1 MAQSKKSRGVD
12 DSQILERNEDWR
24 DPRSSW
30 KKLKD
35 GMEKP
40 ENVMMLAVM
49 FLGLMF
55 YASMFT
61 EVIFIAGMLTFYKI
75 SKIEF
80 SLPFR
85 IPKTSGL
92 LDPTMPELNPKAKSP
107 YKKAEGIMF
116 LGNEISTRKELW
128 LNSDDARTHILV
140 FGSTGAGKALRMNED
155 IHTPNGWVKNK
166 NIQLGDF
173 VTMPDGSV
181 SDVIGIYPQGKKL
194 LYRLTF
200 DDERFIEVSE
210 DHLWE
215 IIYLD
220 DNHKS
225 KVISTLEVKDI
236 VNNGVK
242 IAVRAVRNIQQDTI
256 ELKHKLENVVHNACI
271 NTIRNEVLD
280 RDVSSI
286 VDGSLEQ
293 RKTFFNDFRNT
304 MKDYDDFYKDHHI
317 FSMFGFGILE
327 NAKIIQKIA
336 HSLGLWAKIEKVK
349 TGSDNSVSW
358 NKSVSYIV
366 IIKETDFISIKD
378 VENTHIYEECQ
389 CIKIADKSGLFVTK
403 DYITT
408 HNTETLISLA
418 FNTLVQG
425 SGFIY
430 VDGKGDNSLWSKIF
444 AIARS
449 MGREDDVLV
458 LNYMTGGRDVAGPQ
472 ENKMSNTLN
481 PLISGSSGGLTELI
495 VGLMG
500 SNGGGDDMW
509 KGRAISLISA
519 VMRALVWLRDYDG
532 LLLDVDQLRNYLI
545 LENIQELAKRT
556 DLPSTTIGALK
567 AYLLSIPGYV
577 DGSTEPSETAL
588 EQHGFLQMQFTRVLG
603 SLSDDYGYI
612 FRTNLGEIDF
622 MDVIVN
628 RRILCVLLPA
638 LEKSTDELA
647 NLGKIVVAC
656 LKSMMGKGLGDQLEG
671 NRERIIERK
680 VTAGNAPYMV
690 ILDEYGYY
698 VVRGAAVMPAQ
709 ARSLGFSMV
718 FAGQDYPAF
727 QKNDNK
733 EEAISTIGNCNIKIF
748 MKVEDPTETF
758 DLFTKS
764 VGEAN
769 VMKSKSRERKE
780 GIISSG
786 TKDGAGFTVDKVS
799 RGDLLDLKDQGP
811 GEAHIIFKSRLVRAS
826 MFYANPKQADEL
838 QLNHFIKVEPP
849 EKEDVESYESTL
861 KQLSSKLSNKQYM
874 MELEAEDMK
883 EIDFMAAMISEMK
896 TRTESDR
903 NVFASVISANYQL
916 SYSDAE
922 SFKEQSMIAN
932 ENYNSSRRAQTEAVE
947 TISIFNDEYN
957 EDEDYNDNDYDELSI
972 LDIDDEQEPLF
983 FNKDNLRKR
992 IDSIDKYSD
1001 DSDEL
1006 REVKNEQ
1013 MLKDFETVTGY
1024 PNAERM
1030 QPEDK
1035 YPTDIISTIDNILQ
1049 DLDEK

>member
-1 MAQSKKSRGVD
+1 MAQIKKSRGVD
-12 DSQILERNEDWR
+12 DHQILDKNEDWR

-40 ENVMMLAVM
+40 ENVMMVAVM
-49 FLGLMF
+49 FIGLMF
-55 YASMFT
+55 YASVFT
-61 EVIFIAGMLTFYKI
+61 EIIFVIAMLTFYKI

-92 LDPTMPELNPKAKSP
+92 YDPTMPELNPKKGP

-116 LGNEISTRKELW
+116 LGNEISTGKELW

-140 FGSTGAGKALRMNED
+140 FGSTGAGKALRNEEN
-155 IHTPNGWVKNK
+155 IHTPDGWVKNK
-166 NIQLGDF
+166 NIKLGDF
-173 VTMPDGSV
+173 VTMPNGSV
-181 SDVIGIYPQGKKL
+181 SEVIGVYPQGSKL
-194 LYRLTF
+194 LYRINF

-220 DNHKS
+220 DNNKS
-225 KVISTLEVKDI
+225 KVVSTIEVKDI
-236 VNNGVK
+236 VDNGIKVAVK
-242 IAVRAVRNIQQDTI
+242 AVRNIEQKSVK
-256 ELKHKLENVVHNACI
+256 LKHEIENIVHNASI
-271 NTIRNEVLD
+271 NIIKNKDFDNEVSL
-280 RDVSSI
+280 I
-286 VDGSLEQ
+286 CDGSLLQ
-293 RKTFFNDFRNT
+293 RNSFFNQFKNA
-304 MKDYDDFYKDHHI
+304 MKDHDDFYKDHHI
-317 FSMFGFGILE
+317 FSMFGFNGLE
-327 NAKIIQKIA
+327 NAKVIQKIA
-336 HSLGLWAKIEKVK
+336 YSLGFWATIETIKP
-349 TGSDNSVSW
+349 GSDNEVSW
-358 NKSVSYIV
+358 NESVKYIL
-366 IIKETDFISIKD
+366 IIKEVDFLQIKS
-378 VENTHIYEECQ
+378 VENTHSYEECQ

-403 DYITT
+403 DYLTT

-430 VDGKGDNSLWSKIF
+430 VDGKGDNGLWSKIF

-458 LNYMTGGRDVAGPQ
+458 LNYMTGGRDVAGAQ

-500 SNGGGDDMW
+500 SGGGDDMW
-509 KGRAISLISA
+509 KGRAISLISS

-545 LENIQELAKRT
+545 LENIQELEKRT
-556 DLPSTTIGALK
+556 DLPSATVGALK

-577 DGSTEPSETAL
+577 EGSAEISETAL

-656 LKSMMGKGLGDQLEG
+656 LKSMMGKGLGEQLEG

-680 VTAGNAPYMV
+680 VTAGKAPYMV

-748 MKVEDPTETF
+748 MKVEDPTDTF

-769 VMKSKSRERKE
+769 VMKSKSRERKD
-780 GIISSG
+780 GIVSSG
-786 TKDGAGFTVDKVS
+786 TKDGAGYTVDKVS

-838 QLNHFIKVEPP
+838 QLNHFIRVEPP

-861 KQLSSKLSNKQYM
+861 KQLSSKLANKQYM

-896 TRTESDR
+896 TRTESER
-903 NVFASVISANYQL
+903 EVFASVISANYQL

-922 SFKEQSMIAN
+922 TFKEQSMIAH
-932 ENYNSSRRAQTEAVE
+932 ENYNTARRSQNESME
-947 TISIFNDEYN
+947 TISIFNEEYN
-957 EDEDYNDNDYDELSI
+957 NDEDYNDSDYDEINI
-972 LDIDDEQEPLF
+972 LDIDEEQEPLF
-983 FNKDNLRKR
+983 FDKGNLQKR
-992 IDSIDKYSD
+992 IETIDNYSD

-1006 REVKNEQ
+1006 KEVKKEQ
-1013 MLKDFETVTGY
+1013 ILKDFETVTSY
-1024 PNAERM
+1024 PNAERQ

>member
-1 MAQSKKSRGVD
+1 MAQIKKSRGVD
-12 DSQILERNEDWR
+12 DNQILEKNEDWR

-40 ENVMMLAVM
+40 ENVTILAVM

-61 EVIFIAGMLTFYKI
+61 EVIFVVAMLTFYKI

-85 IPKTSGL
+85 LPKTSGL
-92 LDPTMPELNPKAKSP
+92 YDPTMPEMNPKAKSP

-140 FGSTGAGKALRMNED
+140 FGSTGAGKALRMSED

-166 NIQLGDF
+166 NIKLGDL
-173 VTMPDGSV
+173 VTMPDGSI
-181 SDVIGIYPQGKKL
+181 SNVIGVYPQGEKL
-194 LYRLTF
+194 LYRMIF
-200 DDERFIEVSE
+200 EDERFIDITA

-215 IIYLD
+215 VVYLEE
-220 DNHKS
+220 NNIS
-225 KVISTLEVKDI
+225 KVIPTIEVQDI
-236 VNNGVK
+236 INKGIK
-242 IAVRAVRNIQQDTI
+242 IAVKSVKNIEQKTVFVNEKI
-256 ELKHKLENVVHNACI
+256 ENIVHENVLNII
-271 NTIRNEVLD
+271 NNKKINSNMDLLIEGDLN
-280 RDVSSI
+280 
-286 VDGSLEQ
+286 Q
-293 RKTFFNDFRNT
+293 RTNLFKEYKNMLKN
-304 MKDYDDFYKDHHI
+304 YDDFYKDHHI
-317 FSMFGFGILE
+317 FSMFGFSNIE
-327 NAKIIQKIA
+327 DTKKIQKLA
-336 HSLGLWAKIEKVK
+336 YSLGYWAKIEEVIE
-349 TGSDNSVSW
+349 NSENSIGW
-358 NKSVSYIV
+358 NKEIKYILIV
-366 IIKETDFISIKD
+366 KSSEYLIIKNVIK
-378 VENTHIYEECQ
+378 TKIYEECQ
-389 CIKIADKSGLFVTK
+389 CIKIADRSGLFITK

-430 VDGKGDNSLWSKIF
+430 VDGKGDSSLWSKIF

-449 MGREDDVLV
+449 MGRDDDVLV
-458 LNYMTGGRDVAGPQ
+458 LNYMTGGRDVAGAQ
-472 ENKMSNTLN
+472 ESKMSNTLN

-532 LLLDVDQLRNYLI
+532 LLLDVDKLRNYLI

-556 DLPSTTIGALK
+556 DLPSSTVGALK

-577 DGSTEPSETAL
+577 EGSAEVSETAV
-588 EQHGFLQMQFTRVLG
+588 EQHGYLQMQFTRVLG

-638 LEKSTDELA
+638 LEKSIDELA

-680 VTAGNAPYMV
+680 VTAGKAPCMV

-758 DLFTKS
+758 DLFAKS

-769 VMKSKSRERKE
+769 VLKSKSREKKE
-780 GIISSG
+780 GMVTTG
-786 TKDGAGFTVDKVS
+786 TKDGSGMTVERVS

-811 GEAHIIFKSRLVRAS
+811 GEAHIIFKSTLVRAS

-838 QLNHFIKVEPP
+838 QLNHFIKVEPA
-849 EKEDVESYESTL
+849 EKEDIESYDSTL
-861 KQLSSKLSNKQYM
+861 KQLTSKLSNKQYM
-874 MELEAEDMK
+874 MELEVEDMK
-883 EIDFMAAMISEMK
+883 EIDFMAAMIEEMK
-896 TRTESDR
+896 LRTDSER
-903 NVFASVISANYQL
+903 NIFASVISANYQL
-916 SYSDAE
+916 NYSDAE
-922 SFKEQSMIAN
+922 NFKEQSMKAH
-932 ENYNSSRRAQTEAVE
+932 ENYNTARRSQTEEIE
-947 TISIFNDEYN
+947 TVSIFAEEYN
-957 EDEDYNDNDYDELSI
+957 DDENYDDSDYDELSI
-972 LDIDDEQEPLF
+972 LDLDDEQEPLF
-983 FNKDNLRKR
+983 FNKESLKKR
-992 IDSIDKYSD
+992 MESIDKYSD

-1013 MLKDFETVTGY
+1013 ALKDFERVTEY
-1024 PNAERM
+1024 PNTQRP